1 MYCLC
6 KVDKCECVF
15 SVRSEALDTFGE
27 HAVPDIDQNF
37 VILLHL
43 RPVDVELAHCFVQD
57 RLAKAY
63 TGANE
68 AVSHGP

>member
-1 MYCLC
+1 M
-6 KVDKCECVF
+6 
-15 SVRSEALDTFGE
+15 
-27 HAVPDIDQNF
+27 PDIDEEF
-37 VILLHL
+37 VIPLHL
-43 RPVDVELAHCFVQD
+43 RPVDVELADCFVQD